1 MKKRYILSLLIASCA
16 LTSCF
21 HKDKPNYQYMADTDM
36 YFPVG
41 YETYQEAPQ
50 WNQALKNGMEAQLPP
65 EHTIK
70 RGWMPFLYPNT
81 NEGYEQAKA
90 NLKNPLLADS
100 LALKD
105 HLKEGA
111 ALYNIYCMVCHGAEG
126 DGQGILVQRDKYLG
140 VPNYKDREI
149 TQGSIYYVIYH
160 GRNAMGSYASQITEK
175 ERWQVALY
183 VEQLRNKLL
192 NK

>member
-1 MKKRYILSLLIASCA
+1 MKKRYIFALSVVALSLTA
-16 LTSCF
+16 CF

-41 YETYQEAPQ
+41 YETYQEAPEG
-50 WNQALKNGMEAQLPP
+50 NQALKGGMEAQLPP

-70 RGWMPFLYPNT
+70 RGWMPYLYPNN
-81 NEGYEQAKA
+81 NEGYEDAKA

-100 LALKD
+100 LAVKD

-111 ALYNIYCMVCHGAEG
+111 ALYNIYCMVCHGAE
-126 DGQGILVQRDKYLG
+126 GILVQRDKYLG

-149 TQGSIYYVIYH
+149 TQGSIYHVIYY

-183 VEQLRNKLL
+183 VEQLRNKLI